1 MPTRQEETMRKGNG
15 VRYPRWIAAGM
26 VLALAGGSIGYAAN
40 TSPGANKPSVAP
52 ALVTF
57 QLQEA
62 TIAQMQEAM
71 KSGALSSVELTAMYL
86 NRVYAYDANGIKLNS
101 IPVLNPDALA
111 EAAKADELR
120 AKGILSGPLQGIPYT
135 VKDSYKVKGLT
146 VASGSPAFKNLTA
159 KDDAYTVEKIRESGG
174 VLIGKT
180 NMPPMAAGGMQRG
193 VYGRAESPYNKDYL
207 AAAWFSG
214 SSNGSGVST
223 AANFAAFGMG
233 EETVSSGRSPA
244 SNNGLI
250 AYTPSRGLISIRGN
264 WPLFPVRDVVVPH
277 TRTVE
282 DMLRLLDVIVVEDK
296 ITEGDFWR
304 DQTAVK
310 LPSVDS
316 VRPASYSELK
326 DTQSLKGKR
335 IGVPK
340 LYIGKDYG
348 GTEPIKIR
356 TSILALWEEAAKD
369 LIALGAEV
377 VEVDF
382 PLQANTDQDRV
393 TSQTPEERGL
403 MPENWIE
410 KEFGMLNPFA
420 AEQFLK
426 SVGDSNFPSWANVD
440 PAAVFPNPLGSVDE
454 KRGRDLGRY
463 DALIDT
469 VKKGVTPYDQIP
481 QFDEALQGLEKVR
494 KVDFEDWMKQEGL
507 DFIAFPANSNIG
519 KADADVNEASY
530 DEAWENGNY
539 FSNTNYLLR
548 QYGIPSVSV
557 SMGAMKDTGMP
568 VNLTMAGAAYSDNDL
583 LRYAYAYEQATKNR
597 PIATRTP
604 PLADE
609 VITYNLQTTIAP
621 SKRKEKDVPK
631 LTISAA
637 MKDDKLE
644 LNGSVSDQS
653 GVAQLRV
660 YVNGIRVH
668 AQSTSAN
675 WTSSLSTAKYR
686 SNGAFRADNLQ
697 VLVLAKDI
705 HGNTSAEMTTV
716 DLTP

>member
-1 MPTRQEETMRKGNG
+1 
-15 VRYPRWIAAGM
+15 M
-26 VLALAGGSIGYAAN
+26 VLAIAGGSIGYAAN
-40 TSPGANKPSVAP
+40 TTTTDPNQKAAS
-52 ALVTF
+52 LVTF

-71 KSGALSSVELTAMYL
+71 NSGALSSVELTAMYL

-101 IPVLNPDALA
+101 IPVLNPNVLE
-111 EAAKADELR
+111 EAAKADQLR
-120 AKGILSGPLQGIPYT
+120 TQGISTGPLQGIPYT

-146 VASGSPAFKNLTA
+146 VASGSPAFKDLTA
-159 KDDAYTVEKIRESGG
+159 KDDAFTVQKIRESGG

-277 TRTVE
+277 TRTME

-296 ITEGDFWR
+296 ISKGDFWR
-304 DQTAVK
+304 EQKAVR
-310 LPSVDS
+310 LPSVSS
-316 VRPASYSELK
+316 VRPETYLELR
-326 DTQSLKGKR
+326 DTQALKGKR

-348 GTEPIKIR
+348 GTDPIHIR
-356 TSILALWEEAAKD
+356 ASIKELWKKAEAD
-369 LIALGAEV
+369 LTALGAEV
-377 VEVDF
+377 VEVNF

-393 TSQTPEERGL
+393 TAKTPEERGL

-410 KEFGMLNPFA
+410 KEFGMLNPYA
-420 AEQFLK
+420 AEEFLK
-426 SVGDSNFPSWANVD
+426 SVGDPNFPSWANID
-440 PAAVFPNPLGSVDE
+440 PATVFPNPPESVDA
-454 KRGRDLGRY
+454 KRGRDLGNY
-463 DALIDT
+463 GSFIDT
-469 VKKGVTPYDQIP
+469 IKKGVTPYHRIP
-481 QFDEALQGLEKVR
+481 QLRETLQGLEKVR
-494 KVDFEDWMKQEGL
+494 KVDFEDWMKKEGL

-519 KADADVNEASY
+519 KADADMNEASY
-530 DEAWENGNY
+530 VEAWENGNY

-557 SMGAMKDTGMP
+557 SMGVMNDTGMP
-568 VNLTMAGAAYSDNDL
+568 VNLTIAGAAYTDNDL
-583 LRYAYAYEQATKNR
+583 LRYAYSYEQATNNR

-604 PLADE
+604 PLEDE
-609 VITYNLQTTIAP
+609 QVAYNPETSVLP
-621 SKRKEKDVPK
+621 SKRKETDAPK
-631 LTISAA
+631 LTFDASI
-637 MKDDKLE
+637 KGEWLE
-644 LNGSVSDQS
+644 LSGSVQDQS
-653 GVAQLRV
+653 AIAKLNV
-660 YVNGIRVH
+660 YVNGIRVSI
-668 AQSTSAN
+668 QETNAN
-675 WTSSLSTAKYR
+675 WTSKIKVAKYKQD
-686 SNGAFRADNLQ
+686 GAFKAEQLH

-705 HGNTSAEMTTV
+705 HGNASASVKAVE
-716 DLTP
+716 LTP